1 VPFTVIAMLEHDT
14 YIAPANTPASTITA
28 ALRDHKR
35 VRVTG
40 DQSWSGGIVL
50 PEHRILS
57 FEAPHYVFR
66 ASAGAPLI
74 TQLSF
79 SSILGSP
86 RFQANGHA
94 GTCVYVPS
102 GANFTKMSGD
112 IHITNWIGVC
122 VDMSEPTSGHEC
134 NIEGLLANRTDPS
147 LPAIV
152 LPVSEVTTRGIRRF
166 EDCQAGGARLIDV
179 GGSNLTQLQNC
190 TTFGFTMN
198 DNCNNLKTRDC
209 RFAYHAGQTMQIKGW
224 NHCFRDNHVSAPV
237 TITGGGHVVDQY
249 DAGRTLTPGSS
260 QCVVYRYPTCAYTVD
275 QGIGNMVMNR

>member
-1 VPFTVIAMLEHDT
+1 MPLEHDT
-14 YIAPANTPASTITA
+14 YIAPANTPASTISA

-40 DQSWSGGIVL
+40 DQSWTGGIVL

-249 DAGRTLTPGSS
+249 DAGRTLTSGSS
-260 QCVVYRYPTCAYTVD
+260 QCVVYRYPTCAFTVD
-275 QGIGNMVMNR
+275 QGIGNTVMNR

>member
-1 VPFTVIAMLEHDT
+1 MPLEHDT
-14 YIAPANTPASTITA
+14 FIAGANTPASTINA
-28 ALRDHKR
+28 ALKDHKR

-40 DQSWSGGIVL
+40 DQSWSGGSIVI

-74 TQLSF
+74 TMLSF
-79 SSILGSP
+79 SAILGSP
-86 RFQANGHA
+86 RFHANGHD
-94 GTCVYVPS
+94 GTCIYVPS
-102 GANFTKMSGD
+102 GSNFIKVLGD
-112 IHITNWIGVC
+112 PQITPWIGLC
-122 VDMSEPTSGHEC
+122 VDMTEPTAGHEC
-134 NIEGLLANRTDPS
+134 NFEGLLANRTDPS

-152 LPVSEVTTRGIRRF
+152 LPASEVTTRGIRRF

-179 GGSNLTQLQNC
+179 GGSNLTQLQSV

-209 RFAYHAGQTMQIKGW
+209 RFAYHPGQVMEIRGA
-224 NHCFRDNHVSAPV
+224 NHCFKDNHVSAPV
-237 TITGGGHVVDQY
+237 EIHSVGHVVFQY
-249 DAGRTLTPGSS
+249 DAGRTLMPDSS

-275 QGIGNMVMNR
+275 NGVGNMVMNK

>member
-14 YIAPANTPASTITA
+14 YIAPANTPASTISA

>member
-1 VPFTVIAMLEHDT
+1 
-14 YIAPANTPASTITA
+14 
-28 ALRDHKR
+28 
-35 VRVTG
+35 
-40 DQSWSGGIVL
+40 
-50 PEHRILS
+50 
-57 FEAPHYVFR
+57 
-66 ASAGAPLI
+66 
-74 TQLSF
+74 LSF